1 MNAFPTGTTFLAFD
15 DVVPK
20 DTSTRHVAAAA
31 FYHCLG
37 MFLPSPLVHRVLLTD
52 LTVLSTKDLISIK
65 QEEPFSVVRLAV
77 K

>member
-1 MNAFPTGTTFLAFD
+1 MRVRYMKIQVNALPSGAAALKFD

-37 MFLPSPLVHRVLLTD
+37 ELFCPDFILC
-52 LTVLSTKDLISIK
+52 
-65 QEEPFSVVRLAV
+65 
-77 K
+77 